1 MNTSVLGL
9 KYQKAMVPLRHIDYH
24 IEIVNSLV
32 HITLEQEYENPSN
45 QSLNVLY
52 SFPIQP
58 DSSIYKLVATF
69 GNVVIEG
76 IVKEKEQARK
86 EFE

>member
-1 MNTSVLGL
+1 MFC
-9 KYQKAMVPLRHIDYH
+9 I
-24 IEIVNSLV
+24 
-32 HITLEQEYENPSN
+32 
-45 QSLNVLY
+45 
-52 SFPIQP
+52 PIQP

>member
-1 MNTSVLGL
+1 
-9 KYQKAMVPLRHIDYH
+9 MVPLRHIDYH

-32 HITLEQEYENPSN
+32 HIALEQEYENPSN